1 MCVITKLW
9 AAWKLFVS
17 VFFCAKSIRLCKKM
31 SWMPGDPG
39 SVLTR
44 NVMMRQGVSGA
55 VFASPEVQE
64 RAGNVTES
72 SISFKPFDA
81 WTPQSDW
88 SMSLDKGE
96 EAQVHMCKTLPLLIW
111 FV

>member
-1 MCVITKLW
+1 MTL
-9 AAWKLFVS
+9 AAADEK
-17 VFFCAKSIRLCKKM
+17 CDDE
-31 SWMPGDPG
+31 PG
-39 SVLTR
+39 
-44 NVMMRQGVSGA
+44 
-55 VFASPEVQE
+55 FASPEVQE
-64 RAGNVTES
+64 RGGNVTES

>member
-1 MCVITKLW
+1 
-9 AAWKLFVS
+9 
-17 VFFCAKSIRLCKKM
+17 
-31 SWMPGDPG
+31 MPGDPG

-44 NVMMRQGVSGA
+44 NVMMSQGVSGA

-64 RAGNVTES
+64 RGGNVTES

-96 EAQVHMCKTLPLLIW
+96 EAQVHMCKTLSRFYMVCLSMLR
-111 FV
+111 VVDAMLSLD